1 MNEIHTE
8 EQEQAYRSRDRRGY
22 HPDKLKKCFICV
34 KKGHVA
40 KDCWFRNK
48 RSQEQQRNRNA
59 KSSTNH
65 HKSNFRNRTNQ
76 ISSTPK
82 EVAFNSY
89 IDEGSDVSTD
99 SNGEKRSLCVDSGC
113 TTHLSPHLDWMED
126 VVPYEREIDLA
137 EKDKITN
144 STAKGNIGM
153 TTSTGQEF
161 SIVQIRDVLHV
172 PNLRS
177 NLLSVC
183 ELTKRG
189 NTIIFNNEGAKIF
202 NKENNLIAEAQIKD
216 RMFITEAGLRIDNSR
231 KPDNAMATSDTSNDK
246 ISIWHRRLNHLNQ
259 AYMKEMTQGNLVYGH
274 DIKYR
279 NLPECDSC
287 IMGKL
292 SREPYNPVT
301 RNNTTEPLEL
311 IHMDLCGPMANKS
324 LGGSRYFFV
333 LVDDFSKRTFVYFL
347 KTKDETFD
355 RFRYFKARVENE
367 LNLKIK
373 DVRTDNGT
381 EFIND
386 KFKGF
391 LIKNGI
397 HHQLTTTYSPQS
409 NGVAERINRPLVET
423 ARTLLIDSMLPMP
436 FWAEA
441 GATAAY
447 VKNCTPHKSLR
458 HATPMEKWKGRKPSI
473 RYLRIFG
480 CLVYWPTNKRRRNKF
495 SPKISQESEA
505 AVHASYVLLE
515 MIAKH
520 SKPFTEGDF
529 IKECLIKAAEIVCPG
544 SVKTFQAISLSR
556 NTVVERVTDMAR
568 NLNDQIKEKSSCF
581 EAFSIACDENIRP
594 GTSNLDNSTDSRQ
607 EEPIEEGNLKPGRKK
622 GDTQKVLEERHRA
635 KIRENEIKLQEQ
647 GVRQNY
653 EEAMKSQNRN
663 EWIVAMK
670 KELESINEHEVWT
683 LVPREENMKIINSK
697 WVYSMKG
704 KSGMGDPKRKAR
716 LVAIGGNQ
724 KYGIDYEESFSPVI
738 RKESFRII
746 VALAAQ
752 LNFTIKRLM

>member
-1 MNEIHTE
+1 MIKYFILQHPTENKPEYIPFPKDLSDWWKDCQSQVGALLRAKKLFKCLISDPEPDIKDKYLWDTYDKKNDEAFGIIITTLSDQQAGMFLDVTKAKKVWDDLKRIYTGNLEDKIIDVGLELKNIKMNHSESVDQYLTRAKNIGAKSSSLGHQISQRELTYHIVRGIHPKLEKMAIVLRSRRDITLEEIQQSLKEEENRLYYKMNEIPTE
-8 EQEQAYRSRDRRGY
+8 EQEQAYRSRNRRGY

-231 KPDNAMATSDTSNDK
+231 KPDNAMATSNTSNDK

-292 SREPYNPVT
+292 SSEPYNPVT

-473 RYLRIFG
+473 RHLRIFG

-495 SPKISQESEA
+495 SPKSQKG
-505 AVHASYVLLE
+505 
-515 MIAKH
+515 I
-520 SKPFTEGDF
+520 F
-529 IKECLIKAAEIVCPG
+529 IG
-544 SVKTFQAISLSR
+544 YSLSR
-556 NTVVERVTDMAR
+556 
-568 NLNDQIKEKSSCF
+568 
-581 EAFSIACDENIRP
+581 
-594 GTSNLDNSTDSRQ
+594 
-607 EEPIEEGNLKPGRKK
+607 
-622 GDTQKVLEERHRA
+622 
-635 KIRENEIKLQEQ
+635 
-647 GVRQNY
+647 
-653 EEAMKSQNRN
+653 
-663 EWIVAMK
+663 
-670 KELESINEHEVWT
+670 
-683 LVPREENMKIINSK
+683 
-697 WVYSMKG
+697 
-704 KSGMGDPKRKAR
+704 KA
-716 LVAIGGNQ
+716 
-724 KYGIDYEESFSPVI
+724 
-738 RKESFRII
+738 
-746 VALAAQ
+746 
-752 LNFTIKRLM
+752 